1 MRCNLA
7 IFIAVVCFCFSHY
20 LKLLVF
26 SNWQRGV
33 FVGKKNNVFNF
44 IYIKC
49 HRICHH
55 ISSFLLFDSIFSSV
69 VGPSRLSA
77 SAFFF
82 PLVNCWL
89 PRALVSTGDLTWA
102 RSSIHFCWKLGHSN
116 VDDRIQPIVLFGNAF
131 VYFPD
136 PQCFCYIQ
144 FLQWI
149 FFSKVGTA
157 VKQCSNGT
165 LEHIIVVA
173 GLRYISHAHLCWSGS
188 FSSATSLLI
197 LKWAAPYFSFPKP
210 QWLFLLFQ
218 FSPYSMGFNFQR
230 FTIVNVI

>member
-7 IFIAVVCFCFSHY
+7 IFIAVVCFRFSHY

-69 VGPSRLSA
+69 VSPSRLSA

-89 PRALVSTGDLTWA
+89 PRALVSTGDLTEQGAAFISAESWA
-102 RSSIHFCWKLGHSN
+102 TATWMIGFSPLSSLGMLLCISQILSVSATFNFCSG
-116 VDDRIQPIVLFGNAF
+116 F
-131 VYFPD
+131 
-136 PQCFCYIQ
+136 
-144 FLQWI
+144 

-165 LEHIIVVA
+165 LEHIIIVA

-210 QWLFLLFQ
+210 QWLFLLLQ

>member
-7 IFIAVVCFCFSHY
+7 IFIAVVCFRFSHY

-49 HRICHH
+49 HRTCHH

-69 VGPSRLSA
+69 VSPSRLSA

-89 PRALVSTGDLTWA
+89 PRALVSTGDLTEQGAAFISAESWA
-102 RSSIHFCWKLGHSN
+102 TATWMIG
-116 VDDRIQPIVLFGNAF
+116 IQPIVLFGNAF

-136 PQCFCYIQ
+136 PQCFCHIQ

-165 LEHIIVVA
+165 LEHIIIVA

-210 QWLFLLFQ
+210 QWLFLLLQ